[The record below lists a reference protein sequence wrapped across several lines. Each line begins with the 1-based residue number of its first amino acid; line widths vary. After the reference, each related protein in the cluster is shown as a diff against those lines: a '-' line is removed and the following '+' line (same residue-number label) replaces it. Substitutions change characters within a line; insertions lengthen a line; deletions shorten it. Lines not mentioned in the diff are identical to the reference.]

1 VSLFKFILDNKDT
14 IEELAIDKEGYIKLP
29 SNEFDF
35 SHSDV
40 EVETNETEIIFS
52 IEVGIFT
59 LVCVVDID
67 NLADCTDK
75 LVRITNVDTRKMIIE
90 MLEDKYRY
98 EADMA
103 YDMAKDNLSEAQ
115 QQVVDA
121 KKDYDCV
128 VNSLNDLKKNWSIP

>member
-14 IEELAIDKEGYIKLP
+14 IEELAIDKEGYIKLL

-128 VNSLNDLKKNWSIP
+128 VNSLNDLKKNWRIP